1 MPEWLQDL
9 FQQIGRR
16 ELTVEG
22 ASLLASLYAAG
33 IIAAGIEVRAL
44 GKVGRHRLRGGIH
57 DRASGGAIAL
67 MAFPAF
73 MSIPPLAQS
82 VAMGVPLRGGWAVA
96 VTGSGYLMF
105 FGLIPLVIE
114 FVALARNTDRTE
126 PPRETPTEV
135 VIVADRRPRSSP
147 RSTSLGS
154 RAPRLRSRRP
164 R

>member
-1 MPEWLQDL
+1 MPQWLQDL
-9 FQQIGRR
+9 LQDIGRR
-16 ELTVEG
+16 ELTVDG

-44 GKVGRHRLRGGIH
+44 AKVGRHRLPGGIH
-57 DRASGGAIAL
+57 DRASGGAIAT

-73 MSIPPLAQS
+73 LSIPPLAQS

-96 VTGSGYLMF
+96 VTASGYLMF
-105 FGLIPLVIE
+105 LGLIPLVIE
-114 FVALARNTDRTE
+114 FVALARQTDRTE
-126 PPRETPTEV
+126 PPRAQAQEV
-135 VIVADRRPRSSP
+135 VLVGDRRPGRLKKP
-147 RSTSLGS
+147 RPFGS